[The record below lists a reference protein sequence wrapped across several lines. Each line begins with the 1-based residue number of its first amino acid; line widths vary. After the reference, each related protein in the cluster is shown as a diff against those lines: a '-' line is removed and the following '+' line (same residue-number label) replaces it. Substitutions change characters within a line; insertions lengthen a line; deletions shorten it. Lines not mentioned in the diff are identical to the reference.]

1 MDKDQE
7 IKHLQRQLDAAGRNV
22 ATLQKWTAKDVAEV
36 KAVGV
41 REYLAAHPA
50 YAPDRITP
58 EVVEAA
64 ARAVFESRSFGAP
77 VPWAERGN
85 SDNQV
90 EAREYANAALL
101 AAFAVLGG
109 A

>member
-1 MDKDQE
+1 MDKVTQA
-7 IKHLQRQLDAAGRNV
+7 LQDSLLRFWSAGAAAARNHKE
-22 ATLQKWTAKDVAEV
+22 ASPKSFENEA
-36 KAVGV
+36 
-41 REYLAAHPA
+41 RRLARIA

-64 ARAVFESRSFGAP
+64 ARAFCIADGKDPDEVSGIFNPFGWP
-77 VPWAERGN
+77 DWRLNYYDKAE
-85 SDNQV
+85 
-90 EAREYANAALL
+90 AALL

>member
-36 KAVGV
+36 KAAGV
-41 REYLAAHPA
+41 REYLAAHRLSA

-64 ARAVFESRSFGAP
+64 ARATRSEGERDEPIEQWELTLAEGAL
-77 VPWAERGN
+77 V
-85 SDNQV
+85 
-90 EAREYANAALL
+90 